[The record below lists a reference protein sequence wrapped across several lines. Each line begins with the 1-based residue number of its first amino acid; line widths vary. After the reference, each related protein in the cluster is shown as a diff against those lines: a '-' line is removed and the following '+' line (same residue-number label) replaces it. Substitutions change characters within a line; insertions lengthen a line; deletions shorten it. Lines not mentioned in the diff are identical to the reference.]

1 MADLERL
8 KHDNLIEQQAA
19 LSDGLFFM
27 LTLLQ

>member
-8 KHDNLIEQQAA
+8 KHDNLIEQQAVRKG
-19 LSDGLFFM
+19 GLFFM